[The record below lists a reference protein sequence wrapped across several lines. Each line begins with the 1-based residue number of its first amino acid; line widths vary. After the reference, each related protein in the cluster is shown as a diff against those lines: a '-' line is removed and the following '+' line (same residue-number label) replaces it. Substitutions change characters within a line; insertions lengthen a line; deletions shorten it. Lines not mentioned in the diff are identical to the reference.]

1 MGPLQGSV
9 VQVEAVYVDVRR
21 HFSIVSRPSEML
33 RCLGRCQG
41 PAGYERTGTKWSPTY
56 RPTMP
61 GRPQKATG
69 SGVSR
74 NARIQRI

>member
-21 HFSIVSRPSEML
+21 HISIVSRPSEML

-41 PAGYERTGTKWSPTY
+41 PAGYEWTGTKLVAEVPADDART
-56 RPTMP
+56 T
-61 GRPQKATG
+61 GEGTG